1 MTHEVV
7 VTNTDPVAINDD
19 STMSDIR
26 AAFNDKPVEKP
37 VVEPETAATE
47 VEEKTTEVEAKPEA
61 ESEPAD
67 KKTEPEVIEEELP
80 EGVKKRI
87 AKEAEKQA
95 RIQSEINRAISARK
109 AKEEELKQ
117 LSGSEPVQNTEK
129 PSDRPVRPKPDAYN
143 TWGEYLAADEKYAT
157 EHEAWLQSET
167 RRTVEQEFTARQAA
181 AESKRAFDEALKAH
195 GDLREMADTVIEG
208 SPEPLQLAISA
219 LNDWAGVT
227 VHLGKNPEELA
238 ALVQKFQSNPYGALA
253 DLGKL
258 EARLTS
264 SKEPEKTEKPA
275 EKPLPAPPAQVGGRA
290 SASAPKVDL
299 EKADDATFMRELRRL
314 KKAG

>member
-1 MTHEVV
+1 M
-7 VTNTDPVAINDD
+7 
-19 STMSDIR
+19 
-26 AAFNDKPVEKP
+26 
-37 VVEPETAATE
+37 
-47 VEEKTTEVEAKPEA
+47 
-61 ESEPAD
+61 
-67 KKTEPEVIEEELP
+67 
-80 EGVKKRI
+80 
-87 AKEAEKQA
+87 
-95 RIQSEINRAISARK
+95 
-109 AKEEELKQ
+109 
-117 LSGSEPVQNTEK
+117 
-129 PSDRPVRPKPDAYN
+129 
-143 TWGEYLAADEKYAT
+143 
-157 EHEAWLQSET
+157 
-167 RRTVEQEFTARQAA
+167 
-181 AESKRAFDEALKAH
+181 
-195 GDLREMADTVIEG
+195 REMADTVIAG

-238 ALVQKFQSNPYGALA
+238 ALVQKFQGNPYGALA